1 MTLSFGEVSPNQRF
15 GGRSPSM
22 RDYKTGSIVLLQGVL
37 ADGFFKTFKPAKT
50 TSVFVLEGR
59 PDLSAGKGNSA
70 ALVKKGI
77 VPTVICDNMAGFLFF
92 KGLVKQVVLACQFA
106 DKSGALC
113 DMGGLVL
120 AVLAKHH
127 NVPVQLAPAEHKARF
142 LGNPEDI
149 LSFEG
154 KRTAPKG
161 VHGYVPLVEWV
172 PKKYLI

>member
-1 MTLSFGEVSPNQRF
+1 
-15 GGRSPSM
+15 M
-22 RDYKTGSIVLLQGVL
+22 RDYKTRSIVLLQGVL
-37 ADGFFKTFKPAKT
+37 AKGFFKTFKPAKT
-50 TSVFVLEGR
+50 AFVFVLEGR

-92 KGLVKQVVLACQFA
+92 KGLVKEVILACPFA

-113 DMGGLVL
+113 DMGGLIL
-120 AVLAKHH
+120 AVLAKRHQ
-127 NVPVQLAPAEHKARF
+127 VPVRLAPAKHKARF

-154 KRTAPKG
+154 QRTAPKG
-161 VHGYVPLVEWV
+161 VSGYAPLVEWV
-172 PKKYLI
+172 PRKYLI